1 MKLFGW
7 TGKKNDRPICSAII
21 VAAGSSRR
29 MGGVDKIMAELRGQS
44 VIAHTIR
51 AFEKSECIDEIIV
64 VTRPELMAPIQQ
76 QIDTYGFTKVTQVIS
91 GGDTRIESVRRGLE
105 AVRKD
110 ATLAAVQDGARPLV
124 TPEIIRETVSKA
136 QRCHAAAPG
145 VPVKDTIKQ
154 IDDSGKVIATP
165 VRDTLRAVQTPQ
177 VFDRDLLLAA
187 WEKARTD
194 EKSYTDDC
202 GAMEGLGIPVYLT
215 EGSEENIK
223 ITTPLDLILAEEILR
238 RREET

>member
-7 TGKKNDRPICSAII
+7 TGKKQERPICSAVI

-29 MGGVDKIMAELRGQS
+29 MGGVDKIMAELGGQS

-51 AFEKSECIDEIIV
+51 AFEESECIDEIVV
-64 VTRPELMAPIQQ
+64 VTRQELIAPIQQ
-76 QIDTYGFTKVTQVIS
+76 QINLYGFTKVAQVIQ
-91 GGDTRIESVRRGLE
+91 GGDTRMDSVRLGLQ
-105 AVRKD
+105 AIRKD
-110 ATLAAVQDGARPLV
+110 AILAAIQDGARPLV
-124 TPEIIRETVSKA
+124 TETIIQTAVTQA

-154 IDDSGKVIATP
+154 TDETGRVVASPERAA
-165 VRDTLRAVQTPQ
+165 LRAVQTPQ

-187 WEKARTD
+187 WEKAQRDGKT
-194 EKSYTDDC
+194 YTDDC
-202 GAMEGLGIPVYLT
+202 GAMEGLGVPVYLT
-215 EGSEENIK
+215 EGSEENLK

-238 RREET
+238 RREEI